1 MVGEYHISMDLIQTN
16 IPDVKIVVPQVF
28 GDDRG
33 FFKEVI
39 HPKKLASHGINH
51 RFVQVNHSKSQKGT
65 LRGLHFQLPPYEQS
79 KFVRVLSG
87 TIIDVAVDVR
97 PNSPTF
103 KQNVL
108 VELSAEN
115 HKMLYVPIGFAHG
128 FYAVTDCEVEYA
140 CGDIYSADFERSI
153 RWDDNDLNINW
164 PDQNPLLSEKD
175 EKAKHLSDLRSEL
188 NWSKQAYSTI

>member
-1 MVGEYHISMDLIQTN
+1 MVGEYHVSMDLIQTN

-39 HPKKLASHGINH
+39 HPKKLARHGINH

-103 KQNVL
+103 KQHVL

-128 FYAVTDCEVEYA
+128 FYASTDCEVEYA

-153 RWDDNDLNINW
+153 RWNDHDLNINW
-164 PDQNPLLSEKD
+164 PDTNPLLSEKD
-175 EKAKHLSDLRSEL
+175 EKAKHLSDLKSEL
-188 NWSKQAYSTI
+188 NWSKQAFSTI

>member
-1 MVGEYHISMDLIQTN
+1 MS
-16 IPDVKIVVPQVF
+16 
-28 GDDRG
+28 
-33 FFKEVI
+33 
-39 HPKKLASHGINH
+39 
-51 RFVQVNHSKSQKGT
+51 
-65 LRGLHFQLPPYEQS
+65 
-79 KFVRVLSG
+79 
-87 TIIDVAVDVR
+87 
-97 PNSPTF
+97 NSPTTAF
-103 KQNVL
+103 NYQDLINIFENTFLETYQTQL
-108 VELSAEN
+108 VCGEHE
-115 HKMLYVPIGFAHG
+115 PIYLPANNEHAFHRIIFAHG